1 MTIEVTNQN
10 HISIVTINNP
20 PVNALARADVMSIM
34 DHFMALGASD
44 GIRAAILTGAGTKAF
59 CAGLDYKRGGDRGG
73 DYGVYK
79 DPRDRGADGGGADAI
94 WDCRVPVIG
103 AINGPALGGGLVMAA
118 CCDYLIGSTNAQFGL
133 PQIWMGSLGGGGH
146 AYRIF
151 PQGLARRMQYTGEYV
166 SAKRAFE
173 VGALQELVD
182 PEKLMDRALEEANK
196 LSTKVPEGMKAAKEA
211 TTGLEDPP
219 LIIGVTMLTSLNEKD
234 VNEVGI
240 QDISNQVLSL
250 ASLAKKSSLDGIV
263 CSADDVISVKELLGK
278 NFVTVTPGIRSS
290 DSSKD
295 DQSRVSSARNAIEK
309 GADYLVIGRP
319 ITKSTNPMESLDSII
334 KEIS

>member
-1 MTIEVTNQN
+1 MTSPIIVALDLERDLALDLAKSLDPNNCRLKVGSQLFTSAGPGVIEEL
-10 HISIVTINNP
+10 S
-20 PVNALARADVMSIM
+20 
-34 DHFMALGASD
+34 
-44 GIRAAILTGAGTKAF
+44 
-59 CAGLDYKRGGDRGG
+59 
-73 DYGVYK
+73 
-79 DPRDRGADGGGADAI
+79 
-94 WDCRVPVIG
+94 
-103 AINGPALGGGLVMAA
+103 
-118 CCDYLIGSTNAQFGL
+118 
-133 PQIWMGSLGGGGH
+133 SLGFDIFLDLKFHDIPSTVAQSVKAASNLGVWMLNIHTSGG
-146 AYRIF
+146 
-151 PQGLARRMQYTGEYV
+151 
-166 SAKRAFE
+166 SA
-173 VGALQELVD
+173 
-182 PEKLMDRALEEANK
+182 M
-196 LSTKVPEGMKAAKEA
+196 MKAAKEA

-240 QDISNQVLSL
+240 KDISNQVLSL
-250 ASLAKKSSLDGIV
+250 ASLAKKNSLDGIV
-263 CSADDVISVKELLGK
+263 CSANDVISVKELLGK

>member
-1 MTIEVTNQN
+1 MISPIIVALDLERDLALDLAKSLDPNNCRLKVGSQLFTSAGPRVIE
-10 HISIVTINNP
+10 
-20 PVNALARADVMSIM
+20 
-34 DHFMALGASD
+34 
-44 GIRAAILTGAGTKAF
+44 
-59 CAGLDYKRGGDRGG
+59 
-73 DYGVYK
+73 
-79 DPRDRGADGGGADAI
+79 
-94 WDCRVPVIG
+94 
-103 AINGPALGGGLVMAA
+103 
-118 CCDYLIGSTNAQFGL
+118 
-133 PQIWMGSLGGGGH
+133 
-146 AYRIF
+146 
-151 PQGLARRMQYTGEYV
+151 E
-166 SAKRAFE
+166 
-173 VGALQELVD
+173 
-182 PEKLMDRALEEANK
+182 
-196 LSTKVPEGMKAAKEA
+196 LSTLGFDIFLDLKFHDIPNTVAQSVKAASNLGVWMLNIHTSGGSAMMKAAKEA
-211 TTGLEDPP
+211 TIGLEDPP